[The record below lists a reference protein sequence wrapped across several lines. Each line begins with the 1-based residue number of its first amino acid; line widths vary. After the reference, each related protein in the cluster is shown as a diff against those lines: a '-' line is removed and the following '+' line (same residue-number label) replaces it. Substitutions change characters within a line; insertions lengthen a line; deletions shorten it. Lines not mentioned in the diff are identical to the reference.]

1 MARTR
6 STAAALLVL
15 GLAAGVL
22 LCGPGFVSAPAAARA
37 APEQAQQQQLLAVGG
52 AALVG
57 LLPAPAYAGGMF
69 DFGLTLPFVA
79 FTFVLMTVVL
89 NALWYAPV
97 TEEVDER
104 NSKLLQTLSE
114 ATDMLSK
121 ADAMQVEYTAKIRA
135 TRDKASA
142 ALAEY
147 RKKTEEVIAGQME
160 AAEKERDDK
169 AAAMKDTLEQEM
181 QVKMKSSEGEI
192 VKRQAVFVKQ
202 TLTSISM

>member
-1 MARTR
+1 
-6 STAAALLVL
+6 
-15 GLAAGVL
+15 
-22 LCGPGFVSAPAAARA
+22 
-37 APEQAQQQQLLAVGG
+37 
-52 AALVG
+52 
-57 LLPAPAYAGGMF
+57 MF

-79 FTFVLMTVVL
+79 VTFILMMVVL

-104 NSKLLQTLSE
+104 NSKLLQTLSQ

-169 AAAMKDTLEQEM
+169 AAAMKETLEKEM

-192 VKRQAVFVKQ
+192 QKRQADFVKQ

>member
-6 STAAALLVL
+6 SAAAALLVL
-15 GLAAGVL
+15 GLAAGLL

-37 APEQAQQQQLLAVGG
+37 APEQAQQLLAVGG
-52 AALVG
+52 AALVAS
-57 LLPAPAYAGGMF
+57 LPAPAYAGGMF

-104 NSKLLQTLSE
+104 NSKLLQTLSQ

-169 AAAMKDTLEQEM
+169 AAAMKETLEKEM
-181 QVKMKSSEGEI
+181 QVKMQSAEGEI
-192 VKRQAVFVKQ
+192 QKRQADFVKQ

>member
-6 STAAALLVL
+6 SSAAALLVL
-15 GLAAGVL
+15 GLAAGVF
-22 LCGPGFVSAPAAARA
+22 LCGPGFVSAPATARA
-37 APEQAQQQQLLAVGG
+37 APEQAQQLLAVGG
-52 AALVG
+52 AALVAS
-57 LLPAPAYAGGMF
+57 LPAPAYAGGMF

-79 FTFVLMTVVL
+79 VTFILMMVVL

-104 NSKLLQTLSE
+104 NSKLLQTLSQ

-169 AAAMKDTLEQEM
+169 AAAMKETLEKEM

-192 VKRQAVFVKQ
+192 QKRQADFVKQ

>member
-6 STAAALLVL
+6 SAAAALLVL
-15 GLAAGVL
+15 GLAAGL
-22 LCGPGFVSAPAAARA
+22 FLCGPGFVSAPAAARA
-37 APEQAQQQQLLAVGG
+37 APEQAQQLLAVGG
-52 AALVG
+52 AALVAS
-57 LLPAPAYAGGMF
+57 LPAPAYAGGMF

-79 FTFVLMTVVL
+79 VTFILMMVVL

-104 NSKLLQTLSE
+104 NSKLLQTLSQ

-169 AAAMKDTLEQEM
+169 AAAMKETLEKEM

-192 VKRQAVFVKQ
+192 QKRQADFVKQ

>member
-1 MARTR
+1 MARAR
-6 STAAALLVL
+6 SAAAALLVL
-15 GLAAGVL
+15 GLAAGL
-22 LCGPGFVSAPAAARA
+22 FLCGPGFVSAPAAARA
-37 APEQAQQQQLLAVGG
+37 APEQAQQLLAVGG
-52 AALVG
+52 AALVAS
-57 LLPAPAYAGGMF
+57 LPAPAYAGGMF

-79 FTFVLMTVVL
+79 VTFILMMVVL

-104 NSKLLQTLSE
+104 NSKLLQTLSQ

-169 AAAMKDTLEQEM
+169 AAAMKETLEKEM
-181 QVKMKSSEGEI
+181 QVKMKSAEGEI
-192 VKRQAVFVKQ
+192 QKRQADFVKQ

>member
-1 MARTR
+1 MARSR
-6 STAAALLVL
+6 SAVAALLVL
-15 GLAAGVL
+15 GLAAGLFV
-22 LCGPGFVSAPAAARA
+22 CGPGFVSAPAPARA
-37 APEQAQQQQLLAVGG
+37 APEQAQQLLAVGG
-52 AALVG
+52 AALVAS
-57 LLPAPAYAGGMF
+57 LPAPAYAGGMF

-104 NSKLLQTLSE
+104 NSKLLQTLSQ

-160 AAEKERDDK
+160 AAEKDRDDK
-169 AAAMKDTLEQEM
+169 AAAMKETLEKEM

-192 VKRQAVFVKQ
+192 QKRQADFVKQ

>member
-6 STAAALLVL
+6 SAAAALLVL
-15 GLAAGVL
+15 GLAAGVF
-22 LCGPGFVSAPAAARA
+22 LCGPGFVSAPATARA
-37 APEQAQQQQLLAVGG
+37 APEQAQQLLAVGG
-52 AALVG
+52 AALVAS
-57 LLPAPAYAGGMF
+57 LPAPAYAGGMF

-79 FTFVLMTVVL
+79 FTFILMMVVL

-104 NSKLLQTLSE
+104 NSKLLQTLSQ

-169 AAAMKDTLEQEM
+169 AAAMKETLEKEM
-181 QVKMKSSEGEI
+181 QVKMQSAEGEI
-192 VKRQAVFVKQ
+192 QNRQAAFVKQ